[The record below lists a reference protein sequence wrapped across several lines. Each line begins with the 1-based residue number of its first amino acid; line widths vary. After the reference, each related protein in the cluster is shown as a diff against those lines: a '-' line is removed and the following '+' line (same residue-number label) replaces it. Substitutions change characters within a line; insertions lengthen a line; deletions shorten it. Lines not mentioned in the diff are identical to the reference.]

1 MPIRHFPWF
10 PPRSRVRENSSLLPA
25 PAADDVSG
33 SQAGLETDAMPL
45 VPIVVER
52 SGREERAFDIFSRLL
67 KDRIIFMQ
75 GVVDDDSANLIVAQL
90 LFLQFDDPKAD
101 IHLYINS
108 PGGSVTAG
116 MAIYDTMHYVTC
128 DVATYCIGMAASM
141 GATLLA
147 AGTKGKR
154 NALPHAEVMIHQV
167 LGGARGPAT
176 DMLIRSKQLLKT
188 KKVMNEILAKHTG
201 QPLERIEKD
210 TDRDNFMSAY
220 EAREYGLVDHVLERL
235 PAALQPR
242 PSS

>member
-1 MPIRHFPWF
+1 
-10 PPRSRVRENSSLLPA
+10 
-25 PAADDVSG
+25 
-33 SQAGLETDAMPL
+33 MPL
-45 VPIVVER
+45 VPYVVER
-52 SGREERAFDIFSRLL
+52 SGREERVFDIYSRLL
-67 KDRIIFMQ
+67 KDRIIFFQ
-75 GVVDDDSANLIVAQL
+75 GVVDDDSANLVVAQL
-90 LFLQFDDPKAD
+90 LYLQFEDPKAD

-116 MAIYDTMHYVTC
+116 MAIYDTMHYIRC

-176 DMLIRSKQLLKT
+176 DMLIRTNQLLKT
-188 KKVMNEILAKHTG
+188 KKTMNEILAKHTG

-210 TDRDNFMSAY
+210 TDRDRFMSAY
-220 EAREYGLVDHVLERL
+220 EAREYGLVDNVLERL
-235 PAALQPR
+235 PMPPTAG
-242 PSS
+242 S

>member
-1 MPIRHFPWF
+1 
-10 PPRSRVRENSSLLPA
+10 
-25 PAADDVSG
+25 
-33 SQAGLETDAMPL
+33 MPL
-45 VPIVVER
+45 VPYVVER
-52 SGREERAFDIFSRLL
+52 SGRDPQVFDIYSRLL
-67 KDRIIFMQ
+67 KDRIIFLQ
-75 GVVDDDSANLIVAQL
+75 GEIDDYSANLVVAQL

-116 MAIYDTMHYVTC
+116 MGVFDTMRYITC

-176 DMLIRSKQLLKT
+176 DIEIRTKHLLRT
-188 KKVMNEILAKHTG
+188 KKKMNELLQQLTG
-201 QPLERIEKD
+201 QPFEKVERD
-210 TDRDNFMSAY
+210 TDRDNFMSAQ
-220 EAREYGLVDHVLERL
+220 EAKDYGLIDNVLERMT
-235 PAALQPR
+235 PGQAAKE
-242 PSS
+242 